1 MHAFKQPSSLL
12 PQVKTLD
19 EYLAERQGASSS
31 ALDRAGS
38 SASGASVPTPP
49 AANAWATKSRASS
62 ASSLAT
68 DPVAQVRLGKRMQ
81 RSAQL
86 APRAREA
93 CMLQNTQL
101 RGSRGLHPGFQ
112 DCCSLTR
119 TPHCCV
125 ASG

>member
-19 EYLAERQGASSS
+19 EYLAERQGASS

-49 AANAWATKSRASS
+49 AANAWAAKSRASS

-93 CMLQNTQL
+93 CML
-101 RGSRGLHPGFQ
+101 
-112 DCCSLTR
+112 
-119 TPHCCV
+119 
-125 ASG
+125 